1 MNEVPPIDSDTRMK
15 GLQRALD
22 VRCQRAALK
31 NLIRAGDVSPVLA
44 LDMDAAQGIKVR
56 DLLRAVPGIGEAK
69 AGKIMQ
75 EVGISESRRVRG
87 LGCRQKAALT
97 EKLEALQ

>member
-1 MNEVPPIDSDTRMK
+1 MNPVPEIDSDTRMA
-15 GLQRALD
+15 GLEKAMK
-22 VRCQRAALK
+22 VRGQRAAIK

-69 AGKIMQ
+69 ADKMMQ

-87 LGCRQKAALT
+87 LGCNQKAALV
-97 EKLEALQ
+97 EKLEVLQ